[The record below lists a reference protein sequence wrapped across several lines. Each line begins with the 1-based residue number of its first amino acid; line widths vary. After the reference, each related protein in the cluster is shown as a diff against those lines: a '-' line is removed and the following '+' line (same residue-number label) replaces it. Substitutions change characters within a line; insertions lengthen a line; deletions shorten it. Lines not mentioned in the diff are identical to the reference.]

1 MIWLLAFCLLLG
13 HLALFVAFINRL
25 HGTATPRPILKT
37 IDLLWNLWFFGIPM
51 LAGIKLLQTVTRD
64 VPFDWYSPLGQL
76 GFCYGVCC
84 LLATGIA
91 VAHRVYRVAT
101 QDQTPLQPSNHTR
114 QESMLQKLGH
124 RPTAHPLTT
133 ALSLLPLNEIL
144 TLSIHE
150 KVLILPRMNEAL
162 NGFTITHLSDLH
174 FTGQLSRSFYN
185 EVVDQANA
193 FDSDVIVITGD
204 ILEQRECLP
213 WIKDTLGRLK
223 AELGVYFVL
232 GNHELRLYN
241 EQLARRTLTDA
252 GLSDLGGNWVHVEY
266 NGQPVVLA
274 GNELPWFPPAAEM
287 KSVPDEFDGK
297 RPLLISLCHTP
308 DQLAWSQ
315 AHNFDLMLAGHTHG
329 GQVRLP
335 LIGPILAP
343 SVFGTRHASGTFYH
357 EPTLLHVSRGLA
369 GTRPLR
375 FRCPPELTQ
384 LVLQGDM

>member
-1 MIWLLAFCLLLG
+1 MIWLLAVCLLLG
-13 HLALFVAFINRL
+13 HFSIFVAFINRL

-37 IDLLWNLWFFGIPM
+37 IDLLWNVWFFGIPI
-51 LAGIKLLQTVTRD
+51 LAGVKLLQAVVHQT
-64 VPFDWYSPLGQL
+64 PFQWQSSLGRL
-76 GFCYGVCC
+76 GFVYGSCC
-84 LLATGIA
+84 LAAAIVAVVHRGLRIA
-91 VAHRVYRVAT
+91 NRER
-101 QDQTPLQPSNHTR
+101 TPLLTSNHTR
-114 QESMLQKLGH
+114 LESMTQRLGH
-124 RPTAHPLTT
+124 RPTADPLTT
-133 ALSLLPLNEIL
+133 ALSMLPLNEVL
-144 TLSIHE
+144 MLSVHE
-150 KVLILPRMNEAL
+150 KVIHLPRLNEAL

-193 FDSDVIVITGD
+193 FGSDVIVITGD
-204 ILEQRECLP
+204 ILEQRDCLP
-213 WIKDTLGRLK
+213 WIKDTLGRLQ

-252 GLSDLGGNWVHVEY
+252 GLTDLGGKWVRVDYHDS
-266 NGQPVVLA
+266 PIVLA
-274 GNELPWFPPAAEM
+274 GNELPWFPPAADM
-287 KSVPDEFDGK
+287 QSVPAEMDGQ
-297 RPLLISLCHTP
+297 RPLLIALCHTP

-315 AHNFDLMLAGHTHG
+315 AHEFDLMLAGHTHG

-384 LVLQGDM
+384 LVLQSP